1 MLATAPTGSGKT
13 LTAFLWAVNQLA
25 TKTWENGQVRV
36 LYISPLK
43 ALNNDVQRNLIKPLS
58 EISEYF
64 RKAGKDF
71 PSIRVLTR
79 SGDTPQ
85 DERRRMLSR
94 PPEILITTPESL
106 NLLVSSKNSRLML
119 TGIATV
125 ILDEIHAVI
134 GTKRGTHLITAVD
147 RLIPLTGEFQRIA
160 LSATV
165 RPMKKVAEF
174 VGGYEMTGHAAEP
187 HYKKRQVS
195 VIRSENL
202 KKYSIQV
209 CFPENARE
217 LMADDSWW
225 PALIGSFKKIT
236 GRNRSTLFFANS
248 RRLTEKVARLINEEE
263 QEEIAYS
270 HHGSLSKEIRL
281 AVEQKLKHGELKAII
296 ATNSLELGIDI
307 GDLDQVVLI
316 QSPRSVSSGIQR
328 IGRSGHGVGQVSRG
342 RLFPTHGRDFL
353 DTAVIARAIMEQD
366 IEEVYPTDC
375 PLDVLAQVILSMTG
389 VEQWDIDELFGFLKT
404 MYPFHSLSKRQFDL
418 VLDML
423 AGRYADTRIRELR
436 PRVSVDKTDNT
447 VRAKPGVMMLVYM
460 AGGTIPDRG
469 HFNLRLQ
476 DSKAKIGELD
486 EEFVWE
492 RNIGE
497 TFALGAQTWRIKKV
511 THNDVEVVPVENK
524 PGIFPFWRAES
535 QNRDFHFSKKIGEFL
550 EYANDRVKQPD
561 FEKELREKYYM
572 EPSASEELVA
582 FLLRQKELTG
592 ADLPHRRHLL
602 IEHFD
607 DLFNKADSK
616 QVILHT
622 LWGGRINR
630 PFAMALAAAWEE
642 EYKYPPE
649 VFPDD
654 DCILV
659 MLPHDFNTRDILS
672 LVSSENVETLL
683 RGKLEKTGFFGARFR
698 ENAGRALLL
707 PKANFKKRMPLWLNR
722 LRSKKLMDAVRPLT
736 DFPVLLETWR
746 TCLRDEFDLENLK
759 LLLDEI
765 ADGHIHVSE
774 AKTTSASP
782 FTSNLIWQQTN
793 KYMYEDDTPGPGK
806 TSGLNEELLR
816 EVVMS
821 SHLRPR
827 IPENL
832 IQMLDRKLRRTA
844 PGYAPGSPRDM
855 LDWVKERLL
864 IPDNEWRELVL
875 AVERDHDITGED
887 LLSQLAEKLVMVNMP
902 GAAISC
908 ACAVETLPRITE
920 CFGITKDMIT
930 ICPVSGEHE
939 GLDQIIEKQFQNNRY
954 EPDLL
959 SDQAEKPSL
968 SDFVMQWL
976 SFYGPVEPVLLKN
989 TMGFED
995 QVLDDLIKTLAEDQG
1010 IVADKFREHNETAE
1024 ICDRENLE
1032 ILLRMFRRSRQPGF
1046 RALGSDFLP
1055 LFLAA
1060 FQGITYQ
1067 GESVEDLQGRLDQLF
1082 GFPAPAGAWEEYI
1095 FPVRLEPYY
1104 TSWLDSLM
1112 QSSELLWFGCG
1123 DKKISFAFAGD
1134 MELFQDENNNSQNN
1148 GEDSENTE
1156 TRALGRMMPDKRGKY
1171 SFLDI
1176 VRLYGRDSGET
1187 AEKLWQL
1194 AWQGMVANDTFD
1206 VLRKGILNK
1215 FAPFKFQDNKRS
1227 GRRGQFNR
1235 WKSANP
1241 LMGNWHVLDFGQ
1253 NNRDIMEK
1261 EEILKDRIRQLFRR
1275 YGILF
1280 RELCAREL
1288 PMMNWGRLFRTLR
1301 LMELSGEIFSG
1312 HFFEGI
1318 PGLQFISGEAF
1329 RFLNRFLNR
1338 PMPEDSI
1345 YWINAADPGS
1355 LCGIRLEGMK
1365 YNLPPR
1371 LPSTHLVFHG
1381 TELVIISRRNG
1392 KLLDIKAAPDN
1403 PFLLKYLS
1411 FFKVLLNRQFNPIR
1425 HVIVEKINDG
1435 PAATSGYLKLFR
1447 EFGFAE
1453 SYKGLELRR
1462 LY

>member
-1 MLATAPTGSGKT
+1 
-13 LTAFLWAVNQLA
+13 
-25 TKTWENGQVRV
+25 
-36 LYISPLK
+36 
-43 ALNNDVQRNLIKPLS
+43 
-58 EISEYF
+58 
-64 RKAGKDF
+64 
-71 PSIRVLTR
+71 
-79 SGDTPQ
+79 
-85 DERRRMLSR
+85 
-94 PPEILITTPESL
+94 TTPESL

-125 ILDEIHAVI
+125 ILDEIHAVV

-174 VGGYEMTGHAAEP
+174 VGGYEITGHAAEP

-195 VIRSENL
+195 VIRSENR
-202 KKYSIQV
+202 KKYSVQV

-225 PALIGSFKKIT
+225 PALIASFKKIT
-236 GRNRSTLFFANS
+236 DQNRSTLFFANS
-248 RRLTEKVARLINEEE
+248 RRLTEKVARMINEDEH
-263 QEEIAYS
+263 EEIAYS
-270 HHGSLSKEIRL
+270 HHGSLSREIRL
-281 AVEQKLKHGELKAII
+281 AVEQKLKHGELKAIV

-316 QSPRSVSSGIQR
+316 QSPNSVSSGIQR
-328 IGRSGHGVGQVSRG
+328 IGRAGHGVGQVSRG
-342 RLFPTHGRDFL
+342 RIFPTHGRDFL
-353 DTAVIARAIMEQD
+353 DTAVIARAIMKQD

-389 VEQWDIDELFGFLKT
+389 VEQWDIDELFGFLRT
-404 MYPFHSLSKRQFDL
+404 MYPFHSLSRRQFDL

-436 PRVSVDKTDNT
+436 PRVSVDRTDNT
-447 VRAKPGVMMLVYM
+447 VRAKSGVMMLIYM

-497 TFALGAQTWRIKKV
+497 TFALGAQTWHIKKI

-535 QNRDFHFSKKIGEFL
+535 QNRTFHFSRKIGEFL
-550 EYANDRVKQPD
+550 EYANDRLEQPD
-561 FEKELREKYYM
+561 FEKGLWEKYYM
-572 EPSASEELVA
+572 EPCAAEELTA
-582 FLLRQKELTG
+582 FLLRQKDMTG

-642 EYKYPPE
+642 QYKYPLE

-654 DCILV
+654 DCILI
-659 MLPHDFNTRDILS
+659 MLPHNFNAGDILN

-683 RGKLEKTGFFGARFR
+683 RGKLEKTGFFGAKFR

-707 PKANFKKRMPLWLNR
+707 PKASFKKRMPLWLNR
-722 LRSKKLMDAVRPLT
+722 LRSKKLMDAVKPLT
-736 DFPVLLETWR
+736 DFPILLETWR

-765 ADGHIHVSE
+765 ADGHICISE
-774 AKTTSASP
+774 TKTTIASP

-806 TSGLNEELLR
+806 TSSLNEELLR

-821 SHLRPR
+821 SRLRPR

-832 IQMLDRKLRRTA
+832 IQMLDRKLKRTA
-844 PGYAPGSPRDM
+844 PGYAPGSPVDL

-864 IPDNEWRELVL
+864 IPGNEWQELIL
-875 AVERDHDITGED
+875 AVERDHGIIREE
-887 LLSQLAEKLVMVNMP
+887 LLFPLAEKLVMVNMP
-902 GAAISC
+902 GASVSC
-908 ACAVETLPRITE
+908 ACAVETLPRIAE
-920 CFGITKDMIT
+920 CFGISGEMIT
-930 ICPVSGEHE
+930 VSPVSGEHE
-939 GLDQIIEKQFQNNRY
+939 GLAQITEKQFQNNRY

-959 SDQAEKPSL
+959 SDQVEKPSL
-968 SDFVMQWL
+968 SDFVIQWL
-976 SFYGPVEPVLLKN
+976 SFYGPVEAVLLKN
-989 TMGFED
+989 TMGLENEA
-995 QVLDDLIKTLAEDQG
+995 LDDLIKTLAHDQS
-1010 IVADKFREHNETAE
+1010 IVADKFREHSETDE

-1046 RALGSDFLP
+1046 KALSSDFLP

-1067 GESVEDLQGRLDQLF
+1067 GITGQGESLEDLQERLDQLF

-1095 FPVRLEPYY
+1095 FPARLEPYY

-1123 DKKISFAFAGD
+1123 DRKISFAFEGD
-1134 MELFQDENNNSQNN
+1134 LELFQDENNNA
-1148 GEDSENTE
+1148 GKDSENTE
-1156 TRALGRMMPDKRGKY
+1156 ISALDQMMPDIRGKY
-1171 SFLDI
+1171 SFFDI
-1176 VRLYGRDSGET
+1176 VRLYGKDSGEA

-1194 AWQGMVANDTFD
+1194 TWQGLVANDTFD

-1215 FAPFKFQDNKRS
+1215 FAPFKFQDKKKT

-1253 NNRDIMEK
+1253 DNRDIMEK
-1261 EEILKDRIRQLFRR
+1261 EDLVKDRIRQLFRR

-1288 PMMNWGRLFRTLR
+1288 PVMNWGRLFRTLR

-1318 PGLQFISGEAF
+1318 PGLQFITGEAF
-1329 RFLNRFLNR
+1329 RFLNRPL
-1338 PMPEDSI
+1338 PEDSI
-1345 YWINAADPGS
+1345 YWINAADPCS
-1355 LCGIRLEGMK
+1355 LCGVRLEGMK
-1365 YNLPPR
+1365 YNLPSR

-1392 KLLDIKAAPDN
+1392 KLLDIKTAPDS
-1403 PFLLKYLS
+1403 PFLQEYLA
-1411 FFKVLLNRQFNPIR
+1411 FFKVLLNRQFNPVR
-1425 HVIVEKINDG
+1425 HVIVEKINDE
-1435 PAATSGYLKLFR
+1435 PAAKSEYVKPFK

-1453 SYKGLELRR
+1453 TYKGLELRR